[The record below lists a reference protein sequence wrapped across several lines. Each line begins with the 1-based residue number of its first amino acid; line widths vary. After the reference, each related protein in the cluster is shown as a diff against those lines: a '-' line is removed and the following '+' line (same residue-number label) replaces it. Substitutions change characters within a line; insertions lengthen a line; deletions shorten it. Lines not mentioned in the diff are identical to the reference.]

1 MPRPF
6 VSRAGIR
13 RHRGALTLLLLLAA
27 LGCRTSRPPVP
38 LDGDIGPA
46 YDTRLGADEAL
57 AAAQDDNRARQQTAG
72 SPPPPPGSSATGDA
86 ADAPN
91 RAAGAPEGPTKGHG
105 VGLHE
110 EELPEIDPNAPPADP
125 VVSGSTTTA
134 NSASPSHPAASATPA
149 AVPMPSTG
157 FALEPPSPLNTITAA
172 TPPNAAAATRLAD
185 AARLK
190 LSAGDDGA
198 ALEQLERAI
207 AIDSGNG
214 YAYFF
219 LAELHLRHRTYD
231 QAIAF
236 AERSAELNA
245 AQPQW
250 ASRAYTLQGNAF
262 EAAGRFSDARQAY
275 TRAVRIAPNN
285 LAAASGLART
295 GAPTPAAPLAT
306 AP

>member
-1 MPRPF
+1 MHRPF
-6 VSRAGIR
+6 VSRAGVR
-13 RHRGALTLLLLLAA
+13 RRRGALTLLLLTAA
-27 LGCRTSRPPVP
+27 LGCPPSRPPLP
-38 LDGDIGPA
+38 LDGELDA
-46 YDTRLGADEAL
+46 AHDTRLDAAEAL
-57 AAAQDDNRARQQTAG
+57 AAVQGEHGDDSDPATEPVVTFGRPAHTADSDAD
-72 SPPPPPGSSATGDA
+72 SPAPL
-86 ADAPN
+86 PN
-91 RAAGAPEGPTKGHG
+91 R
-105 VGLHE
+105 LHE
-110 EELPEIDPNAPPADP
+110 ETLPEIDPNPPPVDP
-125 VVSGSTTTA
+125 VVSGTTTTA
-134 NSASPSHPAASATPA
+134 NPAPPGHPAGLVTPA
-149 AVPMPSTG
+149 TVPMPSNG
-157 FALEPPSPLNTITAA
+157 FALEAPSPLNTITAA
-172 TPPNAAAATRLAD
+172 TPPNVAAATRLAD

-250 ASRAYTLQGNAF
+250 ASRACTLQGNAF

-275 TRAVRIAPNN
+275 TRAVRLAPNN
-285 LAAASGLART
+285 LAAASGLARS
-295 GAPTPAAPLAT
+295 GAAPLAT

>member
-1 MPRPF
+1 MHRPF
-6 VSRAGIR
+6 VRRACS
-13 RHRGALTLLLLLAA
+13 RGALTVLLVSAA
-27 LGCRTSRPPVP
+27 LGCRPARPPVP
-38 LDGDIGPA
+38 LDGEIGRA
-46 YDTRLGADEAL
+46 YDTRLDAGEAL
-57 AAAQDDNRARQQTAG
+57 AAARDADPAT
-72 SPPPPPGSSATGDA
+72 PPAAAPPHA
-86 ADAPN
+86 ADDSLAAADRP
-91 RAAGAPEGPTKGHG
+91 AALKPGAGAVEEPVNAHG
-105 VGLHE
+105 AGLHE
-110 EELPEIDPNAPPADP
+110 EELPEFDPTPPPADL
-125 VVSGSTTTA
+125 VTSGSTTTA
-134 NSASPSHPAASATPA
+134 DAAPGSPAAASAAPPPA
-149 AVPMPSTG
+149 NG
-157 FALEPPSPLNTITAA
+157 FALGAPSPLDTISAA
-172 TPPNAAAATRLAD
+172 TPPNVAAATRLAD

-190 LSAGDDGA
+190 LNAGEDGA

-262 EAAGRFSDARQAY
+262 EAAGRFGDARQAY

-285 LAAASGLART
+285 LAAASGLARS
-295 GAPTPAAPLAT
+295 GAPTPVPLAT

>member
-1 MPRPF
+1 MHRPF
-6 VSRAGIR
+6 VRRACF
-13 RHRGALTLLLLLAA
+13 RGALTVLLVSAA
-27 LGCRTSRPPVP
+27 LGCRPARPPVP
-38 LDGDIGPA
+38 LDGEIGQA
-46 YDTRLGADEAL
+46 YDTRLDAGEAL
-57 AAAQDDNRARQQTAG
+57 AAARDADPPAAAAPPHAAG
-72 SPPPPPGSSATGDA
+72 DSPAA
-86 ADAPN
+86 ADP
-91 RAAGAPEGPTKGHG
+91 GASQVEDRGNAHG
-105 VGLHE
+105 AGLHE
-110 EELPEIDPNAPPADP
+110 EELPEFDPPPPPADL
-125 VVSGSTTTA
+125 VTSGSTTTA
-134 NSASPSHPAASATPA
+134 DPAPGSPTAANAAPPPAN
-149 AVPMPSTG
+149 G
-157 FALEPPSPLNTITAA
+157 FALGAPSPLDTISAA
-172 TPPNAAAATRLAD
+172 TPPNVAAATRLAD

-190 LSAGDDGA
+190 LNAGEDGA

-262 EAAGRFSDARQAY
+262 EAAGRFGDARQAY

-285 LAAASGLART
+285 LAAASGLARS

>member
-1 MPRPF
+1 MPRSF
-6 VSRAGIR
+6 VRRACT
-13 RHRGALTLLLLLAA
+13 RGALTLLLLGAA
-27 LGCRTSRPPVP
+27 LGCRTARPPVP
-38 LDGDIGPA
+38 LDGDIGPT
-46 YDTRLGADEAL
+46 YDTRLDAGEAL
-57 AAAQDDNRARQQTAG
+57 AAAQDDH
-72 SPPPPPGSSATGDA
+72 
-86 ADAPN
+86 
-91 RAAGAPEGPTKGHG
+91 RAAASTGGDDPAERPVTASRQAPASAPPAPPEH
-105 VGLHE
+105 LSE
-110 EELPEIDPNAPPADP
+110 EELPEVDPHAAPADP
-125 VVSGSTTTA
+125 VVSGTTTTA
-134 NSASPSHPAASATPA
+134 NPAPGNPAAPA
-149 AVPMPSTG
+149 AAPPPSNG
-157 FALEPPSPLNTITAA
+157 FALEAPSPLLSITAT
-172 TPPNAAAATRLAD
+172 TPPNVAAATRLAD

-236 AERSAELNA
+236 AERAAELNA
-245 AQPQW
+245 AQPPW

-262 EAAGRFSDARQAY
+262 EAAGRFTDARQAY
-275 TRAVRIAPNN
+275 GKAVRVAPNN

-295 GAPTPAAPLAT
+295 GAPPPAAPFAT